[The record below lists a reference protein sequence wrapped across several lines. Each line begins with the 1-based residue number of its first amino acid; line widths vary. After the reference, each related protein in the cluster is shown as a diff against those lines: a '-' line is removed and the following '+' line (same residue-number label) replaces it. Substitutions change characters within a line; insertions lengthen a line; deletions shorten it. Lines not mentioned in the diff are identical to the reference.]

1 MHVLAFVLSAPFIE
15 LTALFLAIV
24 WMVRDQTDKVRPLLV
39 IALTVNLFYG
49 ILLSIFM
56 GAEGSVLPWKYDAIL
71 LRLDET
77 LGVSTGSLA
86 APLQGAWRVPL
97 ATIYQLMVPMMI
109 GWFLVA
115 RRAGRGGALVLA
127 YVAEL
132 VTGPLLYAI
141 VPGCG
146 PAYAMGANWM
156 HAAPP
161 PPVLMRLGGM
171 PNAFPSLHVATA
183 LVLVLFAPGKWSRT
197 VAVAFFAFTV
207 MATISTGEHYLI
219 DLLPGLAFA
228 CYAAEMGLRRFRWA
242 LPHLAVAVLWCLI
255 VRFKFGWLIVHP
267 VMLRMMV
274 ALTIVA
280 AVAAVVRHWRVQ
292 QHRTV
297 EATVESVDV
306 PCSAP
311 DEPPPVHMARP

>member
-15 LTALFLAIV
+15 LTALFLSIV
-24 WMVRDQTDKVRPLLV
+24 WMVRNPKDKVRPLLV

-49 ILLSIFM
+49 ILLSILM
-56 GAEGSVLPWKYDAIL
+56 GAEGSLLPWKYDAIL
-71 LRLDET
+71 LRLDQA
-77 LGVSTGSLA
+77 LGVSTASLA
-86 APLQGAWRVPL
+86 TLLQGAWHVPL
-97 ATIYQLMVPMMI
+97 ATVYQLMVPMMI

-115 RRAGRGGALVLA
+115 RRSRLGGPLVLA

-146 PAYAMGANWM
+146 PAYAMGSNWM

-161 PPVLMRLGGM
+161 QPLLMRLAGM

-197 VAVAFFAFTV
+197 VAVAFFAATV
-207 MATISTGEHYLI
+207 MATISTGEHYVI
-219 DLLPGLAFA
+219 DLVPGLAFA
-228 CYAAEMGLRRFRWA
+228 CYAAEIGMRRFRWA
-242 LPHLAVAVLWCLI
+242 LPHLGIALLWCVT
-255 VRFKFGWLIVHP
+255 VRLQFGWLIGHP
-267 VMLRMMV
+267 AALRTLAV
-274 ALTIVA
+274 LTVVA
-280 AVAAVVRHWRVQ
+280 AAATVVRNWMLHER
-292 QHRTV
+292 RTA
-297 EATVESVDV
+297 EANGEFAQI

-311 DEPPPVHMARP
+311 DQPPPVHMARP